1 MKKHSYKY
9 KDRQVVQELESL
21 YKKYYNGQL
30 THLKFSPFYN
40 KDRVKYPY
48 TVYWDG
54 TDRKDTWDQ
63 YSTTGKVPGY
73 VIKSLNINGVK
84 NEINLQPIIK
94 KYTDRPIEYI
104 HNSYSFRD
112 QEFPTDESING
123 AFGCSFTFGTGL
135 HQEETWP
142 SILSDRLGKKVWNFG
157 LGGSGIL
164 TQLRI
169 FLYFVEKLD
178 FDNIFLYS
186 PSNQV
191 RWEWQSWDYKHDTEF
206 YELWTPHRTN
216 CSEELSIA
224 LGNPSNYTFMS
235 FMAMM
240 TFAKVCKDR
249 NINFYVISAEDP
261 VVSTDFRTDFS
272 FFPDEEVPILFAR
285 DLQHY
290 GTFFH
295 ESITEIFLKKI
306 RNKLVF

>member
-48 TVYWDG
+48 TVYWEG

-73 VIKSLNINGVK
+73 VIKSLNIHGLK

-104 HNSYSFRD
+104 LNSYSFRD

-224 LGNPSNYTFMS
+224 FGNPSNYTFMS

-240 TFAKVCKDR
+240 TFAKVCKDH

-261 VVSTDFRTDFS
+261 VQSTDFRTDFS

>member
-1 MKKHSYKY
+1 M
-9 KDRQVVQELESL
+9 ESV
-21 YKKYYNGQL
+21 YKKYYNAQL
-30 THLKFSPFYN
+30 TDLKFSPFYN
-40 KDRVKYPY
+40 KDREIYPY
-48 TVYWDG
+48 TLYWDG
-54 TDRKDTWDQ
+54 TDRQDTWEEI
-63 YSTTGKVPGY
+63 STSGKVPGY
-73 VIKSLNINGVK
+73 IKKKLAVRGINSK
-84 NEINLQPIIK
+84 INLQPIIK

-104 HNSYSFRD
+104 HNSHSFRD

-142 SILSDRLGKKVWNFG
+142 SILSDKLGKKVWNFG

-169 FLYFVEKLD
+169 FLYFVDKLD

-191 RWEWQSWDYKHDTEF
+191 RWEWQGWDYKHDTEF
-206 YELWTPHRTN
+206 YELWTPYDTN
-216 CSEELSIA
+216 NPEVLSIA

-240 TFAKVCKDR
+240 TFAKVCKDH

-261 VVSTDFRTDFS
+261 VVSTDYRTDFS
-272 FFPDEEVPILFAR
+272 FLPDEEVPILFAR
-285 DLQHY
+285 DFQHY